1 MTYQFDFSVILAS
14 WRMLLDG
21 CLLTLRMT
29 GISIVIGLAIALVTI
44 ACRRSAVGPFR
55 WLARGFIEIIRNT
68 PFLVQVFF
76 IFFGLPSIGIGLTAG
91 TGAVIALS
99 LNGGA
104 YFAEVIRGGVDAV
117 DRGQIEAA
125 RALGLTP
132 LQTFR
137 DVVLRPAMRTAYP
150 ALCSQC
156 VLLLLTSSIVSSI
169 SANEL
174 TAIAQRLES
183 ITFRSFEVYISVTLL
198 YLTMSVLL
206 SALLKGIGRVYFS
219 YPTR

>member
-14 WRMLLDG
+14 WQMLLDG

-44 ACRRSAVGPFR
+44 ACRRSAIAPFR